1 MLSSPKRTLLPW
13 HPASTIAAIN
23 KSKARPIAHAMVL
36 AAALLATA
44 CASSP
49 APPITSLDTLRRGW
63 YYVPGPY
70 ATVQRTEA
78 GTRRARV
85 SAEANDTWTV
95 TIGDPP
101 TTIVV
106 TRLPDGRPATAR
118 IANPDRNETA
128 VFDPPL
134 ALVPA
139 DEPIESTTVTLYSG
153 LHPFAD
159 LDGTRPKRSGQAD
172 RRFLN
177 IEDTTWTLDGN
188 TYPAQ
193 RLTHELVLSLSPA
206 TVRQAYESLAVEN
219 MGIVMETISERITVL
234 GVRIGGRD
242 ETTEVV
248 EFIDDR

>member
-1 MLSSPKRTLLPW
+1 MG
-13 HPASTIAAIN
+13 
-23 KSKARPIAHAMVL
+23 L

-44 CASSP
+44 CASTP
-49 APPITSLDTLRRGW
+49 APPAASLDTLRRDW

-78 GTRRARV
+78 GTRTARV
-85 SAEANDTWTV
+85 SAEVDNTWTV

-118 IANPDRNETA
+118 IANPDRDETA

-139 DEPIESTTVTLYSG
+139 EEPIETTTVTLYSG
-153 LHPFAD
+153 LHPDAD
-159 LDGTRPKRSGQAD
+159 LRGTRAKRSGEAE
-172 RRFLN
+172 RRFLE
-177 IEDTTWTLDGN
+177 IEDTTWTFDGKI
-188 TYPAQ
+188 YPAQ

-206 TVRQAYESLAVEN
+206 TVRQTYDSLAVEN
-219 MGIVMETISERITVL
+219 MGIVMETLSERLTVL

-248 EFIDDR
+248 EFVDER